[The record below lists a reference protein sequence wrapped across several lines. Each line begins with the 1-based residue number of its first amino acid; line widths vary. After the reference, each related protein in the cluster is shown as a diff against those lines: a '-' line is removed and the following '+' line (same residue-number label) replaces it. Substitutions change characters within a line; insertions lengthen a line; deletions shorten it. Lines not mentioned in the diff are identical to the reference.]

1 MTENVENLILEQIKG
16 FRNEF
21 RDFRTR
27 YDQDIEDIKHR
38 LTVLERG
45 QASMKHEAADQY
57 DNYIR
62 QQVTLD
68 QLAKRIEHIERRL
81 EISSQ

>member
-1 MTENVENLILEQIKG
+1 MTENVENLILEQLKG

-21 RDFRTR
+21 RDFRAR

-45 QASMKHEAADQY
+45 QASMKHDTADQY
-57 DNYIR
+57 DNYVR
-62 QQVTLD
+62 QQVVID
-68 QLAKRIEHIERRL
+68 QLSKRIEHIERRL
-81 EISSQ
+81 ELA